1 MTTAA
6 AQRPLLEARA
16 VLRSLLR
23 AVDAN
28 ITAVAGNTVWRQ
40 HVLSEF
46 RAQRGAAPEEAQ
58 RLLAVAAEYG
68 GLVRDIAHHQVRVLA
83 CLFVLECMLVC
94 ARVCLSVCVTSDA
107 SGSVMLV
114 SLKLLKKKPLADPV

>member
-1 MTTAA
+1 MAAA

-16 VLRSLLR
+16 VLRALLR

-28 ITAVAGNTVWRQ
+28 ITAVAGNTAWRQ

-46 RAQRGAAPEEAQ
+46 RAQRGAPPEQAQ

-68 GLVRDIAHHQVRVLA
+68 SLVRDIAHQQVCWECVLA
-83 CLFVLECMLVC
+83 VFDG
-94 ARVCLSVCVTSDA
+94 CV
-107 SGSVMLV
+107 V
-114 SLKLLKKKPLADPV
+114 